1 MFPAILLATAVAL
14 VNETKEISPGIYM
27 HRINM
32 GTCCGS
38 DTTGL
43 PGWLAAGGRG
53 IDTAYDY
60 GKQVSGGLQAD
71 LAKAIEEYPGVSRE
85 DVFITTKI
93 PAGLGLSP
101 QDCRAATVESTV
113 EEVKRNLRE
122 LNTSY
127 VDLTLLHA
135 PCRSGTGGTAA
146 NAILW
151 KGLEE
156 AHKQGLSR
164 AIGVSNYKQPQL
176 AALLAE
182 ATTKPAVNQCELSV
196 GHHDDET
203 IAYCKAQGITY
214 EAYEAMRGCPFSNA
228 QVTRRAPAAPEL
240 LHTRL
245 ARQRPAGLGA
255 AVLVPPHCPIAS
267 PPPQVQAIAKSHG
280 VGVSQVC
287 LRWVLQKGAIMAVGI
302 GANVTK
308 MPTYAAEDLAL
319 YGFKLTESDMA
330 LLDSI
335 GAEASQVEA

>member
-1 MFPAILLATAVAL
+1 M
-14 VNETKEISPGIYM
+14 PG
-27 HRINM
+27 
-32 GTCCGS
+32 
-38 DTTGL
+38 
-43 PGWLAAGGRG
+43 
-53 IDTAYDY
+53 
-60 GKQVSGGLQAD
+60 GKQTELSAAI
-71 LAKAIEEYPGVSRE
+71 AKAGVARDSL
-85 DVFITTKI
+85 FITTKI
-93 PAGLGLSP
+93 RAALDVAHGGPLCLGLDAEYALKAVQS
-101 QDCRAATVESTV
+101 D
-113 EEVKRNLRE
+113 LRE
-122 LNTSY
+122 LNVSQ
-127 VDLTLLHA
+127 VDLVLLHA
-135 PCRSGTGGTAA
+135 PCTSAA
-146 NAILW
+146 TNLKLW
-151 KGLEE
+151 RGLEQ
-156 AHKQGLSR
+156 ALAQKLTR
-164 AIGVSNYKQPQL
+164 AIGVSNYKQQQL

-255 AVLVPPHCPIAS
+255 AVLVLTHCPIAS